1 VRVCSLGVLG
11 GIPPTANWSLRRLA
25 VGIAIVALTA
35 AGCAAG
41 SKPGHAAPVNT
52 TRGNRG
58 TNGTKK
64 ANVPDVGLTPQ
75 QVRRAYNVGPLLAKG
90 IDGKG
95 QTIVI
100 VDSFG
105 SPTIV
110 RDLAA
115 FDAAF
120 GLPAPPSLKVIQPAG
135 PVPGYRPT
143 SNRVGWASETTLDV
157 EWAHAMAPGASILLV
172 ETPTS
177 ENEGITGFPQIVQ
190 AEKYVLEHHLGQV
203 ISQSFGATEQ
213 TFTSAAQLRSMR
225 SAYQLADKDKVT
237 VLAASGDSGAAG
249 ETFNMK
255 SYFKT
260 RAIEWP
266 ASDPLVTAV
275 GGTKLSLTASGTRTA
290 PDVAWNDGGGG
301 RSDVFGRPGYQDGV
315 RGLTGN
321 HRGIPDISMDAS
333 CASGVA
339 IRVSYPGSGSRWQGI
354 CGTSLA
360 TPLFAGI
367 VAMAYQDAHGHK
379 LGLINGALYKMTAAD
394 GLVDVTKGN
403 NTFSFSRRDK
413 TIVVPGF
420 SARPGYD
427 LASGL
432 GTVNAALF
440 VPALARL
447 AG

>member
-1 VRVCSLGVLG
+1 MRVVL
-11 GIPPTANWSLRRLA
+11 LRNRLA
-25 VGIAIVALTA
+25 VGVAVLAVAA

-41 SKPGHAAPVNT
+41 TKSGQSAPVNT

-58 TNGTKK
+58 THVTKK
-64 ANVPDVGLTPQ
+64 ASVPDVGLTPQ
-75 QVRRAYNVGPLLAKG
+75 QIRRAYNVGPLLAKG

-105 SPTIV
+105 SPTIA

-120 GLPAPPSLKVIQPAG
+120 GLPNPPSLKIIQPAG
-135 PVPGYRPT
+135 PVPAYQPT

-157 EWAHAMAPGASILLV
+157 EWSHVMAPGANILLV

-213 TFTSAAQLRSMR
+213 TFSSAAQLRGVR
-225 SAYQLADKDKVT
+225 SAYLLAAKDKVT
-237 VLAASGDSGAAG
+237 VLAAAGDSGAAG
-249 ETFNMK
+249 ETYNMK
-255 SYFKT
+255 SYFRT
-260 RAIEWP
+260 RAVEWP

-301 RSDVFGRPGYQDGV
+301 RSVVFARPAYQDGV
-315 RGLTGN
+315 RGLTGD

-339 IRVSYPGSGSRWQGI
+339 IRVSYPGSGSHWQGI

-360 TPLFAGI
+360 TPLFAGV
-367 VAMAYQDAHGHK
+367 VAMAYQEAHGHK
-379 LGLINGALYKMTAAD
+379 LGVINGVLYKMTAAD
-394 GLVDVTKGN
+394 GIVDVTKGN
-403 NTFSFSRRDK
+403 NTFSFSRRGK

-420 SARPGYD
+420 GARPGYD
-427 LASGL
+427 LVTGL